1 MFGFCWLWL
10 QRTDCV
16 SADLSMWRKVCSRPK
31 SNCTIFP
38 LSNTWSVDPAL
49 SAVPNKPG
57 NPRSLFSLS
66 FPLQDRP
73 LAFLFFSQ
81 YFHFS
86 VYHHLSLI
94 PPSLHTDLL
103 FNWPVYASLHVLQS
117 QKGDKGESIGLCY
130 CWDCCCLGIV
140 SSTAAPPFHW
150 HCGSHCTG
158 VSKLTK
164 QVTTLASQIEV
175 IINSVMRLLALVS
188 LAYFTQ
194 HTLVACFS
202 FITSINQLGSYGSI
216 NWVNIYRQYFF
227 IFIDMIHCNIRFYEA
242 THNLP
247 GFENSLYL

>member
-1 MFGFCWLWL
+1 MKCLAFVDCDCRGQMVFL
-10 QRTDCV
+10 QTCPCEGKPAVGQNPNAQYFRCATHAAV
-16 SADLSMWRKVCSRPK
+16 A
-31 SNCTIFP
+31 
-38 LSNTWSVDPAL
+38 WSVDPAL

-73 LAFLFFSQ
+73 LAFSFLFFSQ

-103 FNWPVYASLHVLQS
+103 FNWPVYASLHALQS
-117 QKGDKGESIGLCY
+117 QKGDKGESESIGLCY
-130 CWDCCCLGIV
+130 CWDCCCLGII
-140 SSTAAPPFHW
+140 SSTAAPPFLW

-175 IINSVMRLLALVS
+175 IINSVMRLLALLA

-194 HTLVACFS
+194 HTLVARIS
-202 FITSINQLGSYGSI
+202 FIATASINQLG
-216 NWVNIYRQYFF
+216 
-227 IFIDMIHCNIRFYEA
+227 
-242 THNLP
+242 
-247 GFENSLYL
+247 

>member
-49 SAVPNKPG
+49 SAVPNKTG

-73 LAFLFFSQ
+73 LAFQFSPNT
-81 YFHFS
+81 FTS
-86 VYHHLSLI
+86 LSITISLSHSSLPSHWPTFQLTCLCK
-94 PPSLHTDLL
+94 PPCAPVTKRGQRGIHRTVLL
-103 FNWPVYASLHVLQS
+103 L
-117 QKGDKGESIGLCY
+117 GLL
-130 CWDCCCLGIV
+130 CLGIV

-216 NWVNIYRQYFF
+216 NWVNIYRQYFLYYRHDSLQYK
-227 IFIDMIHCNIRFYEA
+227 IYEA
-242 THNLP
+242 TPNLP
-247 GFENSLYL
+247 GFENGL